1 MKCLIKTIH
10 LPILVFLYTQYIYI
24 VDANLPQ
31 KLLITSQDELERIL
45 HHSDYDAF
53 ELLPISQEV
62 VQVQVRKN
70 KGYEA
75 ISRKTNVVTLKT
87 YNKLEICNEKR

>member
-1 MKCLIKTIH
+1 M
-10 LPILVFLYTQYIYI
+10 
-24 VDANLPQ
+24 PQ

-62 VQVQVRKN
+62 VQVQIRKN

-75 ISRKTNVVTLKT
+75 ISRKTNVVMLNNLLNHKVTNTK
-87 YNKLEICNEKR
+87 KRYHCCRP